1 MVKLLAGALG
11 LSTLV
16 NVFLAL
22 TARNTALAA
31 QKAIRAARD
40 NADERVQVA
49 EARYERLLDRIE
61 AGERIRLAPAPEP
74 AEHPDVSMAPLSER
88 KPWISDAPITGDAE
102 WDEFKEPS
110 E

>member
-1 MVKLLAGALG
+1 MTKALLAALG

-22 TARNTALAA
+22 TTRNTVLAA
-31 QKAIRAARD
+31 QKSVRAARD
-40 NADERVQVA
+40 NADERIRIA

-74 AEHPDVSMAPLSER
+74 VDHPDTALSER
-88 KPWISDAPITGDAE
+88 KPWISDSPITGDAE
-102 WDEFKEPS
+102 WDEYVEPGD
-110 E
+110 